1 MQAAAAISKAGVGS
15 TGPSCTISATPAK
28 PQTQPSHLRVL
39 SVSSFIHAAAITPKG
54 TAMVLSSEL

>member
-1 MQAAAAISKAGVGS
+1 MQATAAMTRAGVGS

-28 PQTQPSHLRVL
+28 PQMQPSHLRVL
-39 SVSSFIHAAAITPKG
+39 SVSSLSQAAAITLKG